1 MKTFL
6 YKSILLL
13 IVITLSTN
21 NLFASEGNGFENL
34 MIESGKIYVVV
45 GVLTIILC
53 GIFFYLFRLEKKIKH
68 LEKEI
73 ESK

>member
-1 MKTFL
+1 MKAFL

-13 IVITLSTN
+13 VVITLHTN
-21 NLFASEGNGFENL
+21 NLFASDENGFENL
-34 MIESGKIYVVV
+34 MMESGKIYVVV